1 MGLPVL
7 DTPRYQCELP
17 STGETVEFRPFLVK
31 EQKLLLMMKE
41 GETET
46 AILETVRLL
55 LESVIYTKLDIRK
68 LPSFDIEYLF
78 IQARAKSVGETI
90 QLRFYCQNEEC
101 DNGSADVDIDL
112 SEIVVS
118 RENEKSNDIKVGEG
132 VGITFNYP
140 NIEVLQKVSEI
151 SDTQEQVFQMIRLC
165 GDTIYDEENVYDL
178 SDVEEDEMKTFYE
191 SLTIENSNDIQSF
204 FMGMPYVS
212 HKVEYECSKCK
223 TKGERELKGLSNFF

>member
-41 GETET
+41 GETEI
-46 AILETVRLL
+46 AILETVRQL
-55 LESVIYTKLDIRK
+55 LESVVYTKLDIRR

-78 IQARAKSVGETI
+78 IQVRAKSVGETI

-101 DNGSADVDIDL
+101 DNGSADVNIDL

-118 RENEKSNDIKVGEG
+118 RENEKSNDIKVSEG
-132 VGITFNYP
+132 VGITFKYP
-140 NIEVLQKVSEI
+140 NIEVLQKVSGI

-191 SLTIENSNDIQSF
+191 SLTIENSNDIQKF
-204 FMGMPYVS
+204 FMGMPFLS
-212 HKVEYECSKCK
+212 HKVEYECPKCK
-223 TKGERELKGLSNFF
+223 AKGERELRGLSNFF

>member
-46 AILETVRLL
+46 AILETVRQL
-55 LESVIYTKLDIRK
+55 LESVVYTKIDIRK
-68 LPSFDIEYLF
+68 LPNFDIEYLF
-78 IQARAKSVGETI
+78 VQIRAKSVGETI
-90 QLRFYCQNEEC
+90 KLRFYCRNEDCE
-101 DNGSADVDIDL
+101 DGSAEVEVNL
-112 SEIVVS
+112 NEIVVDRS
-118 RENEKSNDIKVGEG
+118 NEKSNDIKVTED
-132 VGITFNYP
+132 VGITFKYP
-140 NIEVLQKVSEI
+140 SVETLVKVGEI
-151 SDTQEQVFQMIRLC
+151 SDTQEQVFQLIRLC
-165 GDTIYDEENVYDL
+165 GDTIYDADNVYSL

-204 FMGMPYVS
+204 FMGMPQLS
-212 HKVEYECSKCK
+212 HKVDFKCEK
-223 TKGERELKGLSNFF
+223 CGTKGERELRGLSNFF

>member
-1 MGLPVL
+1 
-7 DTPRYQCELP
+7 
-17 STGETVEFRPFLVK
+17 
-31 EQKLLLMMKE
+31 MKE
-41 GETET
+41 GETEI
-46 AILETVRLL
+46 AILETVRQL
-55 LESVIYTKLDIRK
+55 LESVVYTKLDIRR

-78 IQARAKSVGETI
+78 IQVRAKSVGETI

-101 DNGSADVDIDL
+101 DNGSADVNIDL

-118 RENEKSNDIKVGEG
+118 RENEKSNNIEVGEG
-132 VGITFNYP
+132 VGITFKYP

-151 SDTQEQVFQMIRLC
+151 SDVQEQVFQMIRLC

-204 FMGMPYVS
+204 FMGMPQLS
-212 HKVEYECSKCK
+212 HKVDFKCEK
-223 TKGERELKGLSNFF
+223 CGTKGERELRGLSNFF

>member
-41 GETET
+41 GETEI
-46 AILETVRLL
+46 AILETVRQL
-55 LESVIYTKLDIRK
+55 LESVVYTKLDIRR

-78 IQARAKSVGETI
+78 IQVRAKSVGETI

-101 DNGSADVDIDL
+101 DNGSADVNIDL

-118 RENEKSNDIKVGEG
+118 RKNEKSNDIEVSEG
-132 VGITFNYP
+132 VGITFKYP
-140 NIEVLQKVSEI
+140 NIEVLQKVSGI
-151 SDTQEQVFQMIRLC
+151 SDVQEQVFQMIRLC

-223 TKGERELKGLSNFF
+223 TKGERELRGLSNFF